1 MTKKS
6 NYHFQK
12 KHLVDPDT
20 GESFPVVLSV
30 ENVNA
35 DQDFS
40 KVWLKEFLNKF
51 QDISNKKT
59 KVALWIIDHLDSQN
73 RLLMTQQQVADKTGF
88 GFGTVKRTFWALISN
103 DFLRK
108 IPGGYQINPEI
119 IFRGTRARRMAIC
132 QMYENQSQKAPD
144 LSDRIDT
151 ITKTISRLTKELIK
165 LQNEQKLQTGRK
177 WPRADDEDEIE
188 EFLRRHPEYITN
200 SPELK
205 RAQEELDEE
214 TEEFLRQHTEA
225 IIEEPQMQQA
235 AEEPDDTKHRQHE

>member
-73 RLLMTQQQVADKTGF
+73 RLLMTQQQVADKTGI
-88 GFGTVKRTFWALISN
+88 GIGTVKRTFWALISN

-165 LQNEQKLQTGRK
+165 LQNEQKR
-177 WPRADDEDEIE
+177 PRADDEDEIE

-214 TEEFLRQHTEA
+214 TEEFLRQHPEA

-235 AEEPDDTKHRQHE
+235 AEEPDDTKRHQHE

>member
-6 NYHFQK
+6 KYHFQK
-12 KHLVDPDT
+12 KVLVDPDT

-40 KVWLKEFLNKF
+40 KVWLKEFLNTF
-51 QDISNKKT
+51 QDISNTKT

-73 RLLMTQQQVADKTGF
+73 RLLMTQQQVSDKTGF
-88 GFGTVKRTFWALISN
+88 GIGTVKRTFWALMAN

-144 LSDRIDT
+144 VSDRIDT
-151 ITKTISRLTKELIK
+151 ITKTISRLTKELIR
-165 LQNEQKLQTGRK
+165 LQNEQKLQTVRK
-177 WPRADDEDEIE
+177 SPRVDDEDEIE

-200 SPELK
+200 SPEWK
-205 RAQEELDEE
+205 RDQEEEDEK
-214 TEEFLRQHTEA
+214 TEEFLRQHPEA
-225 IIEEPQMQQA
+225 IIEET
-235 AEEPDDTKHRQHE
+235 DDTKHRQHE